1 MAASDYNGKEKASLN
16 NIKEMVANATSLE
29 ELRGNMGL
37 GRELSTLQAANGGTG
52 VTDLQG
58 VADAIVDAMNQIKF
72 SQYASDAM
80 GTAYWMGLEGRGS
93 GSIGLASSSVVG
105 MNNKSNRIT
114 ITKAGLYE
122 VFARTTS
129 SLGATATF
137 SSSTINLHLPS
148 SNTTLINVATFS
160 HSRNNEGATQERL
173 DFDGKL
179 YLPANSYFTCEYEV
193 TASSTSSTSTLAAF
207 LSIVRCL

>member
-1 MAASDYNGKEKASLN
+1 
-16 NIKEMVANATSLE
+16 MVANATSLE

-52 VTDLQG
+52 VTNLQD
-58 VADAIVDAMNQIKF
+58 VADAIVNAMNQIKF

-80 GTAYWMGLEGRGS
+80 GTAYWMGLEGKGS

-122 VFARTTS
+122 VYARTTAAP
-129 SLGATATF
+129 GATVTYC
-137 SSSTINLHLPS
+137 SSTINLHLPS
-148 SNTTLINVATFS
+148 SDTTLINIATCGY
-160 HSRNNEGATQERL
+160 SRGSESVMQERL

-179 YLPANSYFTCEYEV
+179 YLPANSYFSCEYNV
-193 TASSTSSTSTLAAF
+193 SDSSTSSVATLTAF